1 MKNNYQIILYIT
13 LGVGLYLLI
22 TAYKMVIG
30 PLIIGALLAYLL
42 YPLVIFFVKK
52 TPLSHNQSAVI
63 IFFLFS
69 SLVVTALS
77 FSTPALFKQTQ
88 ALLSEFQAISDEIHN
103 IQPVLEEALGM
114 TLPINEALTNLEDE
128 VGQFLNPTRMFRVIQ
143 GATANVIW
151 VMIIFVTCYFLLKDW
166 EKFREW
172 IYQLFPQHL
181 RGEVINIHKE
191 IKLVWRSYLR
201 GQLLM
206 MLLIGS
212 LSAIGGLAVGLW
224 GAVPL
229 GILAGGLALIPNL
242 GPAIATATAGIL
254 ALTQGSSYIDISN
267 FWFAILVCGIY
278 MGIQFLEGIWFQP
291 RIMSRRMN
299 LHPGVIIILVVSTL
313 SLLGALAGLIV
324 IPVVG
329 SILVVLK
336 HLFRPQVAMSEGDE
350 TQTSLEG
357 ELTE

>member
-1 MKNNYQIILYIT
+1 
-13 LGVGLYLLI
+13 
-22 TAYKMVIG
+22 
-30 PLIIGALLAYLL
+30 
-42 YPLVIFFVKK
+42 
-52 TPLSHNQSAVI
+52 
-63 IFFLFS
+63 
-69 SLVVTALS
+69 
-77 FSTPALFKQTQ
+77 
-88 ALLSEFQAISDEIHN
+88 
-103 IQPVLEEALGM
+103 
-114 TLPINEALTNLEDE
+114 
-128 VGQFLNPTRMFRVIQ
+128 
-143 GATANVIW
+143 
-151 VMIIFVTCYFLLKDW
+151 
-166 EKFREW
+166 
-172 IYQLFPQHL
+172 
-181 RGEVINIHKE
+181 
-191 IKLVWRSYLR
+191 
-201 GQLLM
+201 M

-313 SLLGALAGLIV
+313 SLLGALAGLVV